1 MFQLVNNVDRS
12 ELLKNWLSINNQNK
26 AVRNYINPNKLIYK
40 CYTCNKI
47 GHLTKNCKLKDELCP
62 KCNNTNCSAT
72 CPQAIWKC
80 TNCNCNHS
88 AAYRGCPSLKSAIS
102 KSIGRRQN
110 ISYVQAV
117 CRGSAKEEIEAFKA
131 NIIINIHHLTRI
143 ITTVLLEV
151 NKDDKDDFNTID
163 QLGYKVAQIIKQ
175 SINSSTD

>member
-1 MFQLVNNVDRS
+1 M
-12 ELLKNWLSINNQNK
+12 
-26 AVRNYINPNKLIYK
+26 
-40 CYTCNKI
+40 
-47 GHLTKNCKLKDELCP
+47 
-62 KCNNTNCSAT
+62 
-72 CPQAIWKC
+72 
-80 TNCNCNHS
+80 
-88 AAYRGCPSLKSAIS
+88 
-102 KSIGRRQN
+102 GRRQN

-143 ITTVLLEV
+143 ITTVLLEI